1 MASPPMSALP
11 SLVDEMLPVYDV
23 SDTVATVVAADLDTT
38 WQALLEVDL
47 LEVGRRRPLVGL
59 LGALRSL
66 PAIAGHVLH
75 GEAPPT
81 APSRMRLRDTTLSP
95 ASEGGWILL
104 GERPG
109 DELALG
115 LVGKFWR
122 PIIEF
127 AAVPAE
133 DFRDFATAGFAKTV
147 YALAV
152 RRLDARRTLL
162 SGTMRTATT
171 DDRARTWFR
180 RYWTLGVG
188 SGAHVLVQGVLD
200 VARERAEEKA
210 GRGAAAAA
218 DRPAS

>member
-1 MASPPMSALP
+1 MDDPLMRPTSIL
-11 SLVDEMLPVYDV
+11 DEMLPVYDV
-23 SDTVATVVAADLDTT
+23 SDAVATVVAADVTTT
-38 WQALLEVDL
+38 WNALLEVDL
-47 LEVGRRRPLVGL
+47 LDVGRRRPLVGL

-66 PAIAGHVLH
+66 PAMVGHILH
-75 GEAPPT
+75 GDVPPKAPT
-81 APSRMRLRDTTLSP
+81 HLRLRDTTLSP

-109 DELALG
+109 DELVLG

-127 AAVPAE
+127 AEVPAE
-133 DFRDFATAGFAKTV
+133 DFRDFATPGFAKTV

-152 RRLDARRTLL
+152 RPLDARRTLL

-171 DDRARTWFR
+171 DERARTSFR

-188 SGAHVLVQGVLD
+188 SGAHVLVNGVLD
-200 VARERAEEKA
+200 VARELAEAMA
-210 GRGAAAAA
+210 GHAAGPDEAP
-218 DRPAS
+218 PA